1 MKTSSVGRRYP
12 KRSATRGPPRKQVPI
27 QGGGGVAT
35 CSDKEQDRKKVL
47 DIIQTKSPGKRNDAS
62 VKNSTMSVK
71 SEIGGM
77 KSLQNAGELVKQRHD
92 DKEDKDVIVI
102 KDDVKDD
109 IKSIHEV
116 KVDTNHKEKEL
127 AEEDSSVDNNSDS
140 DSSGQDGEDSE
151 DDYSLDDESEDH
163 YYRGQCD
170 GCGNY
175 GMIGNYCSSCEDCGF
190 IYS

>member
-12 KRSATRGPPRKQVPI
+12 KRSASMGLPRKKVPI
-27 QGGGGVAT
+27 QGGGEFAI

-47 DIIQTKSPGKRNDAS
+47 DKSPTKTPGKRNEDS
-62 VKNSTMSVK
+62 VKNLTMSVK

-77 KSLQNAGELVKQRHD
+77 KSLQNAGELVKDSHD

-102 KDDVKDD
+102 KDELKND

-116 KVDTNHKEKEL
+116 KVDTNQKEKEL
-127 AEEDSSVDNNSDS
+127 ADEDSSVDNNSDS

-175 GMIGNYCSSCEDCGF
+175 GMIGNYCF
-190 IYS
+190 QL